1 METFKAALQNKKTKK
16 MLIFAVVVIVLS
28 LVAMVIT
35 PIINKPKEEPLKNTK
50 NQFIGEPVSG
60 IQESNLQDGMYY
72 IKHNELYYPVA
83 NTFNENFDKFSD
95 DGTDCTKIAS
105 MNKTTYKN
113 ISTLY
118 IGNKDKL
125 VFHSTKYMNSYVDFE
140 RYTDAGCS
148 IGIYGLQQ
156 DQYNKTFYIPIDK
169 NKKMDNYINP
179 SSDAFQLNK
188 DFKAD
193 KDNNFTILTVGYINS
208 KPVKAKYI
216 SKSGIIDNLEKDG
229 TYNVAIYNGTIKN
242 MYTMTANIHYMTGME
257 RYRTARMGLGSITQT
272 VDIPDYFLDGY
283 YNVDNFGIFRLVHG
297 KKYDKSTDFNK
308 RLLEIN
314 QEQDRS
320 TVTTTTSM
328 DDIKYVTSPTD
339 ATSLYSEIPEFNKYI
354 AKTPGSFGWSVSAD
368 TDEDTDN
375 TISNTSS
382 ESDGTDTDANTV
394 NVYDDDPAFSD
405 FTAAYKKAFDKD
417 WDNNA
422 ILNSTEGITMGG
434 FTDDSGKMW
443 AFADVVTD
451 QDGHAGTHVRV
462 SYKTDGIPDN
472 DPNAKAETKDADKSS
487 ESTSS
492 TTSKPKTRN

>member
-1 METFKAALQNKKTKK
+1 MELFKVLLQNQKIKRL
-16 MLIFAVVVIVLS
+16 LIFAGAVVVFSIV
-28 LVAMVIT
+28 AAIII
-35 PIINKPKEEPLKNTK
+35 PIVNKPKEEPLKNNK

-60 IQESNLQDGMYY
+60 IRETELQDGMYY
-72 IKHNELYYPVA
+72 IKHNGLYYPVA

-105 MNKTTYKN
+105 MDKTAYKN
-113 ISTLY
+113 IPTLY
-118 IGNKDKL
+118 IGNKDKF

-140 RYTDAGCS
+140 RYTDAGYS

-156 DQYNKTFYIPIDK
+156 DKYNKTFYIPIDK
-169 NKKMDNYINP
+169 DKKMNNYIDP

-193 KDNNFTILTVGYINS
+193 KDNNFTLLTVGYINS

-216 SKSGIIDNLEKDG
+216 SKSGIINNLQTDG

-242 MYTMTANIHYMTGME
+242 IYTMTANIHYMTGME
-257 RYRTARMGLGSITQT
+257 RYRTARMGLGPITQT

-283 YNVDNFGIFRLVHG
+283 YNVDNFGIFRLVHD

-320 TVTTTTSM
+320 TVTTTMSIG
-328 DDIKYVTSPTD
+328 DIKYVTSPIN
-339 ATSLYSEIPEFNKYI
+339 ATSLYSDIPEFNKYI
-354 AKTPGSFGWSVSAD
+354 AKTPGSFGWSSVK
-368 TDEDTDN
+368 EDNEDISSN
-375 TISNTSS
+375 TIDKTSS
-382 ESDGTDTDANTV
+382 EDSTDTNIV
-394 NVYDDDPAFSD
+394 EVYDDDPAFSD
-405 FTAAYKKAFDKD
+405 FTTAYKKAFDKD

-443 AFADVVTD
+443 SFADVVTD

-472 DPNAKAETKDADKSS
+472 DPDTKAKTKNADKSS